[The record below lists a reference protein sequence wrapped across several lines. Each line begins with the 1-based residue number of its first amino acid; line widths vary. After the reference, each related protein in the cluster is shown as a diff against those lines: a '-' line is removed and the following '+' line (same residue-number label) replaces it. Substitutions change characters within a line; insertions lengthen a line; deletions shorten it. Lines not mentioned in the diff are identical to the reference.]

1 MEQLKAL
8 ARYLNCPCRY
18 FPPAEDDRELRKA
31 YDEAAELGKQ
41 HGFVP
46 VLIAVDFT
54 LIETLMMNITGQAE
68 EPSREEI
75 DNYRSRMLSL
85 SLADGKTVL
94 KQRLDEWTKESEL
107 CMGEFS
113 GQGQSE
119 LQSDFEGYW
128 DYFSQ
133 KTLPIVLAEIPVK
146 NPWEVFAYLPFGDWN
161 ECPDTP
167 ELMSVAKYW
176 FERYGAVPAV
186 MTHDVLE
193 NLSCQ
198 SQLRSRK
205 RLRRLWSSIDS
216 VWILSSRAQKQSV
229 RWRIVYVEI
238 LSGISGGINKNK
250 KTKEERGSVFPNPVL
265 LL

>member
-1 MEQLKAL
+1 MEENRMEQLKAL

-94 KQRLDEWTKESEL
+94 KQRLDEWMKESEL

-193 NLSCQ
+193 FILPKPITQQEAPEAALEQYGFCVDIVEQGTETIGALADSLCRN
-198 SQLRSRK
+198 
-205 RLRRLWSSIDS
+205 S
-216 VWILSSRAQKQSV
+216 VWYF
-229 RWRIVYVEI
+229 WWD
-238 LSGISGGINKNK
+238 
-250 KTKEERGSVFPNPVL
+250 
-265 LL
+265 

>member
-1 MEQLKAL
+1 MNENRMEQVKTL
-8 ARYLNCPCRY
+8 AKYLNCPCRY
-18 FPPAEDDRELRKA
+18 FPPAEDDSELRKA
-31 YDEAAELGKQ
+31 YDEATALGKQ

-68 EPSREEI
+68 KPGREEI
-75 DNYRSRMLSL
+75 DDYRRRMLSL
-85 SLADGKTVL
+85 SLEDGKTIL
-94 KQRLDEWTKESEL
+94 KQRLDEWTEESEL

-113 GQGQSE
+113 GQS
-119 LQSDFEGYW
+119 QSDRQTDFSGYW
-128 DYFSQ
+128 DCIDR

-146 NPWEVFAYLPFGDWN
+146 NPWEVFAYLPFGGWN

-193 NLSCQ
+193 FVLPKPITQQEAPEAALEQYGFCMDIVDQGTETIGALADTLCQ
-198 SQLRSRK
+198 
-205 RLRRLWSSIDS
+205 DS
-216 VWILSSRAQKQSV
+216 VWYF
-229 RWRIVYVEI
+229 WWD
-238 LSGISGGINKNK
+238 
-250 KTKEERGSVFPNPVL
+250 
-265 LL
+265 

>member
-1 MEQLKAL
+1 MEENRMEQLKAL

-113 GQGQSE
+113 GQGQSSCKAILRDIGIILVKKHFRLC
-119 LQSDFEGYW
+119 LQRF
-128 DYFSQ
+128 
-133 KTLPIVLAEIPVK
+133 
-146 NPWEVFAYLPFGDWN
+146 
-161 ECPDTP
+161 
-167 ELMSVAKYW
+167 
-176 FERYGAVPAV
+176 R
-186 MTHDVLE
+186 
-193 NLSCQ
+193 
-198 SQLRSRK
+198 
-205 RLRRLWSSIDS
+205 
-216 VWILSSRAQKQSV
+216 
-229 RWRIVYVEI
+229 
-238 LSGISGGINKNK
+238 
-250 KTKEERGSVFPNPVL
+250 
-265 LL
+265 